1 MNFRFFSTL
10 LFTCA
15 TFFVPACAPKPMV
28 DENAVFTSVKDNVN
42 AMQNKDLEGVMA
54 TVHPDSPSFGS
65 TREVLQDLF
74 KKYDLRITLSDL
86 KIVSATPEE
95 VKVSF
100 VQKTERL
107 KGPVDLQ
114 SSVCDGVHTL
124 RKDHGKW
131 KIYNTLS
138 GKAVALPAN
147 S

>member
-28 DENAVFTSVKDNVN
+28 DENAVLSTVKDNVN